1 MLDPRLVPLG
11 DDALRVDLP
20 APTTAAWR
28 RAAVSALGALPGV
41 VDAWAGET
49 SLALRCAGPLPAGD
63 AVRAALAGVQPA
75 AGPAPAVH
83 RLAVCFDGPDREAL
97 AAAWG
102 LEPADLGALFA
113 AAPLEV
119 MAVGFQPGF
128 AYLGPLPGGRV
139 APRHPAPR
147 PRVPAGAFGLGGD
160 RAGVYPGGT
169 PGGWQLIGRTD
180 PAALP
185 AFGVGDTVW
194 IEPVAYSPG
203 RDRA

>member
-1 MLDPRLVPLG
+1 MPEPSLVPLG

-20 APTTAAWR
+20 GPTSPAWR
-28 RAAVSALGALPGV
+28 RAAVAALGALPGV

-49 SLALRCAGPLPAGD
+49 SLALRSEGRPPAPE
-63 AVRAALAGVQPA
+63 AVRAALAALRPE

-83 RLAVCFDGPDREAL
+83 RLAVCFDGPDRPAL

-102 LEPADLGALFA
+102 LAPADLGALFA
-113 AAPLEV
+113 ASPLEV

-128 AYLGPLPGGRV
+128 AYLGPLPGGRI

-169 PGGWQLIGRTD
+169 PGGWQLIGRAD

-185 AFGVGDTVW
+185 AFAVGDRVW
-194 IEPVAYSPG
+194 IEPVAHIPDG
-203 RDRA
+203 DRA